1 MKHTKRKQRRKN
13 ITKKTNSR
21 YTIGIITVPLTPQ
34 KKYYTVCGN
43 SYIASS
49 HIKWMKKK
57 NINVVIIPHDTK
69 NLKYYFDRIHGLYL
83 PSGGAFAGT
92 QREYYNVCKK
102 MLQYAMIENDKG
114 YHFPVWG
121 CCMGFQQMLIIAD
134 GKDDIHKLLQTFDSY
149 DNYMTTIKID
159 QEGLNSKIIKGIDK
173 MTLKK
178 ITKQKSTL
186 NNHKLGLSK
195 QKFLRN
201 KNISNF
207 YNIVG
212 TSQDRKKREFVAI
225 IEAKHYP
232 FYGVQWHPERNNE
245 MDAFILYFI
254 RDVKKNKKRIK
265 LIKRPKLFT
274 KRINCFNYSEGLYK
288 KCNFYWHKNTSK
300 QNKKLCSYA
309 QLKNIDPDVGGI

>member
-1 MKHTKRKQRRKN
+1 MKNTRRKKKN
-13 ITKKTNSR
+13 TTKKTTSQ

-34 KKYYTVCGN
+34 KKYYTVCGD

-102 MLQYAMIENDKG
+102 MLQYAMTENDKG

-159 QEGLNSKIIKGIDK
+159 KDGLNSKIIKGIDN
-173 MTLKK
+173 MTLRK

-212 TSQDRKKREFVAI
+212 TSKDRKKREFVAI

-254 RDVKKNKKRIK
+254 KDVKKNKKRIK
-265 LIKRPKLFT
+265 LIRRPKLFT